1 MKKVILFSIIGVF
14 IGFFLFSLVI
24 KINKERE
31 ANIQENKLL
40 IESKKADCFNLL
52 FKYVTQD
59 YVVAFETFQTGSEL
73 TTEET
78 INVGEEIYVIGYQ
91 VNSHIILSKELFTL
105 LQEKVQSINI
115 NDPVLQH
122 IKVDLN
128 KSITRN
134 IKGIEHVF
142 EAFNMKPAQ
151 TFNEVANGVG
161 LVKSGFVILESVIT
175 DLQSFLYNNNGLTK
189 YLGNDVDYYNNALKR
204 LLNFTSE
211 IINYIPER
219 KGQ

>member
-1 MKKVILFSIIGVF
+1 MDIMKKVILFSIIGVF

-105 LQEKVQSINI
+105 LQEKVQS
-115 NDPVLQH
+115 DF
-122 IKVDLN
+122 
-128 KSITRN
+128 R
-134 IKGIEHVF
+134 
-142 EAFNMKPAQ
+142 
-151 TFNEVANGVG
+151 
-161 LVKSGFVILESVIT
+161 
-175 DLQSFLYNNNGLTK
+175 
-189 YLGNDVDYYNNALKR
+189 
-204 LLNFTSE
+204 
-211 IINYIPER
+211 
-219 KGQ
+219 